1 VRPDQR
7 SRQDGGYREDIDGLR
22 ALAVLSVIGFHFEA
36 PRVFGGFVGVDLFFV
51 ISGFLI
57 TGIIQ
62 REMREGAFS
71 FAGFYERR
79 LRRLLPPLYVMIAL
93 MAIPSF
99 HFLLTSERLDYFRSA
114 VAAVTFTSNFFF
126 WSQAGYF
133 DHAALD
139 KPLLHSWSLAVEEQ
153 FYLVLPPVLWLVLRF
168 AGGARLALPMAL
180 AALGAV
186 SLALC
191 IWLTL
196 TGRSESAFFM
206 SPPRAFEFLIGAAL
220 TLDGVPVLRNR
231 ILQHALRGVAVVLIL
246 IPVFTYQQG
255 PDFPGYRALLP
266 CAGAVLFI
274 WCGTGIPNRVRHPLS
289 FLGILRLVGQMSYS
303 LYLWHWP
310 LFTFARFAK
319 PGLVLTASDKTM
331 LFALTVALSYLS
343 WRFVEQPFRARTLV
357 ASRRDAFRCAG
368 AGSVLLLAG
377 LGVGIW
383 TSRVSSDADRAAAQ
397 LEAYSSYD
405 FRPLYRFG
413 SCFAPAGGTFDQTC
427 VGLVAGKTNVLLWGD
442 SLAAHYFHGLS
453 RNADAEG
460 LHILQATQPAC
471 MPTFDA
477 AAQGHLPCRSFDT
490 QLQAYFADHKPDLVI
505 LSADWLEY
513 ARPPRFDAMIADLKL
528 TIARLN
534 ASGIRIVLLGPSVQ
548 FKSRL
553 PAMLLR
559 AQVGGAEI
567 RADDFVLPDIFALDG
582 MMQAAL
588 PGHDG
593 FSYMSVLDAVCPA
606 RQCPVA
612 IDAGI
617 PLSWDHAHLTA
628 EGSDY
633 VTARLLPKLLNLP
646 LSFRGDAKHRTR
658 NLEIPGLVLRTI
670 PE

>member
-1 VRPDQR
+1 
-7 SRQDGGYREDIDGLR
+7 LR

-62 REMREGAFS
+62 REMREGIFS

-114 VAAVTFTSNFFF
+114 MAAVTFTSNVFF

-133 DHAALD
+133 DRAALD

-168 AGGARLALPMAL
+168 AKSARLALPMAL
-180 AALGAV
+180 AALGAA
-186 SLALC
+186 SLSLC

-206 SPPRAFEFLIGAAL
+206 SPPRAFEFLVGAAL

-266 CAGAVLFI
+266 CAGAALFI

-289 FLGILRLVGQMSYS
+289 FLGILRFVGQISYS

-319 PGLVLTASDKTM
+319 PGLVLTLGDKTM

-343 WRFVEQPFRARTLV
+343 WRFVEQPFLARTWI
-357 ASRRDAFRCAG
+357 ASRRDAYRWAG
-368 AGSVLLLAG
+368 AASALLLVG
-377 LGVGIW
+377 LGLGILS
-383 TSRVSSDADRAAAQ
+383 SRVSTAADRAAAQ
-397 LEAYSSYD
+397 LDAHNSYD
-405 FRPLYRFG
+405 FRSLYRFG
-413 SCFAPAGGTFDQTC
+413 SCFAPASGTFDQSC
-427 VGLVAGKTNVLLWGD
+427 VGLVADKTNVLLWGD

-453 RNADAEG
+453 RNADTQR
-460 LHILQATQPAC
+460 LHVLQATQPAC

-477 AAQGHLPCRSFDT
+477 AAQGHLPCRNFDA
-490 QLQAYFADHKPDLVI
+490 QLRAYFGDHKPDLVI

-513 ARPPRFDAMIADLKL
+513 ARPPRFDTMIADLKG

-534 ASGIRIVLLGPSVQ
+534 ASGMRVVLLGPSVQ

-567 RADDFVLPDIFALDG
+567 RAEDFVLPNVFALDG

-588 PGHDG
+588 PAHDG
-593 FSYMSVLDAVCPA
+593 FSYVSVVDAVCPE
-606 RQCPVA
+606 RQCPVT
-612 IDAGI
+612 IDGGI

-628 EGSDY
+628 EGSVY
-633 VTARLLPKLLNLP
+633 VTARLLPKLEMKSSNVVP
-646 LSFRGDAKHRTR
+646 RRVEDANPDAQLSIGEPRDSQ
-658 NLEIPGLVLRTI
+658 LRKGA
-670 PE
+670 P